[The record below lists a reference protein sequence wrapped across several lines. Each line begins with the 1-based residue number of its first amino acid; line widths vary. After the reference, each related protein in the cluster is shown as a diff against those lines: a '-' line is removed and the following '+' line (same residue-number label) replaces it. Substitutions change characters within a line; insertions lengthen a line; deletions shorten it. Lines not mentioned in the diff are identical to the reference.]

1 MKGSLIKLDYMIII
15 DKMMVSYLFASPF
28 SMSMRECLILVLL
41 SSVLQEVV
49 RLLIAWVIVRSIS
62 LLSSPLPGAGA
73 GRGAGPAESAAMV
86 ARMSWP
92 TVITGMLRSSSG
104 RENCSRSGTTS
115 TAAVAVDWITVSY
128 GLGSLSDST

>member
-1 MKGSLIKLDYMIII
+1 MI
-15 DKMMVSYLFASPF
+15 VSYLLASPF

-41 SSVLQEVV
+41 SSLLQEVV
-49 RLLIAWVIVRSIS
+49 RLLIACVIVRSIS
-62 LLSSPLPGAGA
+62 LLSSPLEGAGA
-73 GRGAGPAESAAMV
+73 GRAAGPAESAAMV

-115 TAAVAVDWITVSY
+115 TAAAAVDWITVSY

>member
-1 MKGSLIKLDYMIII
+1 MT
-15 DKMMVSYLFASPF
+15 VSYLLASPF

-41 SSVLQEVV
+41 SSLLQEVV
-49 RLLIAWVIVRSIS
+49 RLLIACVIVRSIS
-62 LLSSPLPGAGA
+62 LLSSPLEGAGAGA
-73 GRGAGPAESAAMV
+73 GRAAGPAESAAMV

-115 TAAVAVDWITVSY
+115 TAAAAVDWITVSY

>member
-49 RLLIAWVIVRSIS
+49 RLLMAWVIVRSIS
-62 LLSSPLPGAGA
+62 LLSSPLPGA

-115 TAAVAVDWITVSY
+115 TAAAAVDWITVSY